1 MGSPRTAL
9 ALLFALRGASAGEI
23 AVSVAGGQAVL
34 AFDGDTD
41 LAAAAHA
48 FADEHGL
55 EGGEGCEGRSCVV
68 DMLVTARPI

>member
-1 MGSPRTAL
+1 MGSPRAAL
-9 ALLFALRGASAGEI
+9 ALLFALRGASAGGI

-48 FADEHGL
+48 FADEHAGST
-55 EGGEGCEGRSCVV
+55 C
-68 DMLVTARPI
+68 LVSISLSLSHIGK